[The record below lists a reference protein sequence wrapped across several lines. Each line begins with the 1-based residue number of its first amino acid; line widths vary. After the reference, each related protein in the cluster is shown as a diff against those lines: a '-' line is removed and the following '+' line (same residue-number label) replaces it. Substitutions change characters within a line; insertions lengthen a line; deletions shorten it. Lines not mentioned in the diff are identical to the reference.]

1 MSSPQTSPVTRR
13 EIFGWCCFDFANSAF
28 TTIIITVVYAVY
40 FKEVVAGGAP
50 EAAGW
55 WGRTLALSQ
64 AAVIV
69 LAPWLGAMADFTG
82 RKKRLLLGSAW
93 VCAVATALLSLT
105 GSGDLWF
112 AVMLVAVANVA
123 FCLSESACA
132 SFLPELSTPQ
142 NVGRISAYGWSF
154 GYLGGLLS
162 LALALGLMVGLG
174 ASARWTFLM
183 TGVFFVIATLPTLRF
198 LRERAQ
204 PRPLPPGQSFASAG
218 WRTLLRTARELPQ
231 HRTLALF
238 FVAFTLF
245 LSGLMAII
253 TFASLFGADV
263 LHLTTTENLI
273 LFAGLQ
279 VASALGA
286 LMFGVLQDRL
296 GPKPTLVASLLLWI
310 VVCGWAAFCRTK
322 TEFFVIGAIAGLGIG
337 SLQSASRAVVSVLT
351 PTGRAGEFFGFWGL
365 FARLGGVIGP
375 LVMGELATSHGFR
388 FAVLAN
394 AGFFLAGLGVVLAVR
409 LPRTGAGVGAT
420 TAADG
425 GAAQ

>member
-40 FKEVVAGGAP
+40 FKDVVAGGAP
-50 EAAGW
+50 GAAGW
-55 WGRTLALSQ
+55 WGRTLAVSQ
-64 AAVIV
+64 GAVIV
-69 LAPWLGAMADFTG
+69 LAPWLGAMADFTA

-93 VCAVATALLSLT
+93 VCAAATALLGLT
-105 GSGDLWF
+105 GSGDLWL
-112 AVMLVAVANVA
+112 AVTLVAVANVA

-162 LALALGLMVGLG
+162 LALALGLIVGLG

-183 TGVFFVIATLPTLRF
+183 TGLFFVVATLPTLRF

-231 HRTLALF
+231 HRTLAMF

-263 LHLTTTENLI
+263 LHLTTAENLI

-279 VASALGA
+279 VSSALGA
-286 LMFGVLQDRL
+286 LIFGVLQDRL
-296 GPKPTLVASLLLWI
+296 GAKPALVSSLMLW
-310 VVCGWAAFCRTK
+310 VAVCGWAAFCRTK

-337 SLQSASRAVVSVLT
+337 SLQSASRAVVSALT

-365 FARLGGVIGP
+365 FARLGGVVGP
-375 LVMGELATSHGFR
+375 LVMGELATAHGFR
-388 FAVLAN
+388 VAVLVN

-409 LPRTGAGVGAT
+409 LPRIGGVGGVM
-420 TAADG
+420 AAPG
-425 GAAQ
+425 GVSP

>member
-1 MSSPQTSPVTRR
+1 MGSPQSSPVTRR
-13 EIFGWCCFDFANSAF
+13 EGFGWCCFDFANSAF
-28 TTIIITVVYAVY
+28 TTIIVTVVYAVY
-40 FKEVVAGGAP
+40 FKDVVAGGAP

-82 RKKRLLLGSAW
+82 RKKRLLLGSAAA
-93 VCAVATALLSLT
+93 CSLATALLTVT
-105 GSGDLWF
+105 GPGDLWL
-112 AVMLVAVANVA
+112 AVTLVAAANLA

-132 SFLPELSTPQ
+132 SFLPEISTPE

-154 GYLGGLLS
+154 GYMGGLLS
-162 LALALGLMVGLG
+162 LALALGLIVGLG

-183 TGVFFVIATLPTLRF
+183 TGVFFMVATLPTLLF

-204 PRPLPPGQSFASAG
+204 PRALPAGEGFATAG
-218 WRTLLRTARELPQ
+218 WRTMLRTARELPQ

-253 TFASLFGADV
+253 TFASLFGAEV
-263 LHLTTTENLI
+263 LHLTATENLL

-279 VASALGA
+279 ISSALGA
-286 LMFGVLQDRL
+286 LAFGVLQDRL
-296 GPKPTLVASLLLWI
+296 GAKPALVASLLLWI

-337 SLQSASRAVVSVLT
+337 SIQSASRAVVSALT
-351 PTGRAGEFFGFWGL
+351 PTGRAGEFFGFWSL

-375 LVMGELATSHGFR
+375 LVMGELATAHGFR
-388 FAVLAN
+388 VAVLAN
-394 AGFFLAGLGVVLAVR
+394 GGFFLAGLGVVLALR
-409 LPRTGAGVGAT
+409 LPRAGGVR
-420 TAADG
+420 
-425 GAAQ
+425 

>member
-40 FKEVVAGGAP
+40 FKDVVAGRAP

-55 WGRTLALSQ
+55 WGRTLAVSQ
-64 AAVIV
+64 GAVIV
-69 LAPWLGAMADFTG
+69 LAPWLGAMADFTA

-93 VCAVATALLSLT
+93 VCAAATALLGLT
-105 GSGDLWF
+105 GSGDLWL
-112 AVMLVAVANVA
+112 AVILVAVANVA

-162 LALALGLMVGLG
+162 LALALGLIVGLG

-183 TGVFFVIATLPTLRF
+183 TGLFFVIATLPTLRF

-218 WRTLLRTARELPQ
+218 WRTLLRTARELPR

-245 LSGLMAII
+245 VSGLMAII

-409 LPRTGAGVGAT
+409 LPRTGAGGGAM
-420 TAADG
+420 TAAET
-425 GAAQ
+425 GAAR

>member
-1 MSSPQTSPVTRR
+1 MGSPQASPVTRR

-28 TTIIITVVYAVY
+28 TTIIVTVVYAVY
-40 FKEVVAGGAP
+40 FKDVVAGGAA

-69 LAPWLGAMADFTG
+69 LAPWLGAMADYTG
-82 RKKRLLLGSAW
+82 RKKRLLLGSAA
-93 VCAVATALLSLT
+93 VCSAATALLALT
-105 GSGDLWF
+105 GPGDLWL
-112 AVMLVAVANVA
+112 AVTLVALANVA

-132 SFLPELSTPQ
+132 SFLPEISTPA

-154 GYLGGLLS
+154 GYMGGLLS
-162 LALALGLMVGLG
+162 LALALGLIVGLG

-183 TGVFFVIATLPTLRF
+183 TGVFFIVATLPTLLF

-204 PRPLPPGQSFASAG
+204 PRALAGGEGFATAG
-218 WRTLLRTARELPQ
+218 WRAMVRTARELPR
-231 HRTLALF
+231 HRTLAGF

-253 TFASLFGADV
+253 TFASLFGAEV
-263 LHLTTTENLI
+263 LRLTATENLL

-279 VASALGA
+279 VSSALGA
-286 LMFGVLQDRL
+286 LAFGILQDRL
-296 GPKPTLVASLLLWI
+296 GAKPALVTSLLLWI

-322 TEFFVIGAIAGLGIG
+322 TEFFIIGAIAGLGIG
-337 SLQSASRAVVSVLT
+337 SIQSASRAVVSALT
-351 PTGRAGEFFGFWGL
+351 PTGRAGEFFGFWSL

-375 LVMGELATSHGFR
+375 LLMGELATAHGFR
-388 FAVLAN
+388 IAVLAN
-394 AGFFLAGLGVVLAVR
+394 GGFFLAGLAVVLALR
-409 LPRTGAGVGAT
+409 LPRTGAAP
-420 TAADG
+420 
-425 GAAQ
+425 